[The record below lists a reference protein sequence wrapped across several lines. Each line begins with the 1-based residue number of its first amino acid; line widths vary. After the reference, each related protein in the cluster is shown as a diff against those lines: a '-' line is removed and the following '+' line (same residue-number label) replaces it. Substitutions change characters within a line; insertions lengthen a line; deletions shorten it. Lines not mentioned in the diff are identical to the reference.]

1 MGSGTP
7 AYGVH
12 SQRYPLKM
20 LPASI
25 SGPGGAPPASQ
36 ETQNGSAAAAAAAVN
51 LLRLD
56 AWWTGKPLDR
66 TRTTH
71 LQRLDFSRAAWAE

>member
-1 MGSGTP
+1 
-7 AYGVH
+7 
-12 SQRYPLKM
+12 M

-36 ETQNGSAAAAAAAVN
+36 ETQNGSAAAAAAVN